1 LKLSPVI
8 REGTVELGLVIYPL
22 ALGRWPA
29 FEDLPDLTLNGD
41 E

>member
-1 LKLSPVI
+1 MI
-8 REGTVELGLVIYPL
+8 RKETAELGLVIYPL